1 MVKDMK
7 RKLLIAAIIVL
18 PMAFFLLVTTSQAGM
33 GKVTI
38 VKPEDGEVVQ
48 GTSYTVEF
56 ELEKIA
62 RGDHVHLFLDGE
74 HVGPVM
80 KKSKYKLT
88 NLKKGNHTVML
99 KLADK
104 NHAYLGPQA
113 ETSFV
118 VE

>member
-1 MVKDMK
+1 MVKEMK
-7 RKLLIAAIIVL
+7 RKLLIAAIIAIPL
-18 PMAFFLLVTTSQAGM
+18 ALFLLVATSQAGM

-38 VKPEDGEVVQ
+38 VKPEEGEVVH

-56 ELEKIA
+56 ELVKVS
-62 RGDHVHLFLDGE
+62 RGNHLHLFLDGE

-88 NLKKGNHTVML
+88 NLKKGHHTVML

-104 NHAYLGPQA
+104 DHAYLGPQA